1 MPTFDYASAIEELHG
16 FLWRYV
22 HENASVEESH
32 DTVAE
37 LLDLAPLVAT
47 ELLATHIIT
56 APSTSELLARLRGCR
71 SGPAEYGTEYGRTS
85 LSVSWRDRSDGI
97 APCSGDSTIR

>member
-37 LLDLAPLVAT
+37 LLDLAPLD
-47 ELLATHIIT
+47 
-56 APSTSELLARLRGCR
+56 
-71 SGPAEYGTEYGRTS
+71 
-85 LSVSWRDRSDGI
+85 RDRT
-97 APCSGDSTIR
+97 ARRACSHGPFDV